1 MDLAPAGKIGGG
13 PFRQIPLGRWVEHL
27 QQGAGSTG
35 IADVEPVEGC
45 HQSDQEQQ
53 PLQIQQAGV
62 AVQVG
67 ELAAPIQVHC
77 IADPLVEAI
86 EMPLQQCPI
95 HRLGRWIHGHQGRK
109 AFAAIRAE
117 VFVGQRCGELPDHG
131 LGHLP
136 FAVAGPGQAGRLGGC
151 QPPADPLHRPGI
163 GHGLGVDEAP
173 GPAGV
178 GGIDDH
184 RDAGGDPLV
193 KTLQQPITDLRPGAL
208 DRRIAEQLGAD
219 HIGGEH
225 QARLTVGS
233 LQQGCQ
239 LVGQGGLAAA
249 WGPISRWQR
258 MGRTWRNAAGPTA
271 IVLLPSC
278 EQRAPPSCFAGE
290 LSPATARRERV
301 NPAEAEVVT
310 MVNQE
315 QGTPYR
321 APDLLR
327 DVLLID
333 MLELTG
339 STAAAA
345 RVLSLSQPTV
355 SRRYRA
361 LAQDLGLERRP
372 RQRPGRRF
380 GESSC
385 LRLLRK
391 GLSLHRWQAGV
402 LRVGG
407 RPEHQQQM
415 ADYPWLHWVGLEG
428 LLLQAAPEL
437 IRNDLLD
444 GLIISEAELSVLGSP
459 YTGAFGSDLNCS

>member
-1 MDLAPAGKIGGG
+1 M
-13 PFRQIPLGRWVEHL
+13 
-27 QQGAGSTG
+27 
-35 IADVEPVEGC
+35 
-45 HQSDQEQQ
+45 
-53 PLQIQQAGV
+53 
-62 AVQVG
+62 
-67 ELAAPIQVHC
+67 
-77 IADPLVEAI
+77 
-86 EMPLQQCPI
+86 
-95 HRLGRWIHGHQGRK
+95 
-109 AFAAIRAE
+109 
-117 VFVGQRCGELPDHG
+117 
-131 LGHLP
+131 
-136 FAVAGPGQAGRLGGC
+136 
-151 QPPADPLHRPGI
+151 
-163 GHGLGVDEAP
+163 
-173 GPAGV
+173 
-178 GGIDDH
+178 
-184 RDAGGDPLV
+184 
-193 KTLQQPITDLRPGAL
+193 
-208 DRRIAEQLGAD
+208 
-219 HIGGEH
+219 
-225 QARLTVGS
+225 
-233 LQQGCQ
+233 
-239 LVGQGGLAAA
+239 
-249 WGPISRWQR
+249 
-258 MGRTWRNAAGPTA
+258 
-271 IVLLPSC
+271 
-278 EQRAPPSCFAGE
+278 
-290 LSPATARRERV
+290 

-459 YTGAFGSDLNCS
+459 YTGGLRIGPELVLICRRHPRIQGLLAELQDWPWNRCITPQASRAAS